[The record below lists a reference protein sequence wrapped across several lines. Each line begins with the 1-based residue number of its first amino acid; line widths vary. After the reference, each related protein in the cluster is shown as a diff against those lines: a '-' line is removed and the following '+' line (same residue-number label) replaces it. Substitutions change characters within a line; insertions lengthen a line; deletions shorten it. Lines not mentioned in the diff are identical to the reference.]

1 MDDPFAED
9 LPIDPEL
16 YGNNYYLDESDS
28 ESGSDY
34 EDLPPTPL
42 HHEGVDPQTEAR
54 KKRAIELT
62 RDQRLMIRTLYQT
75 AGWTQATIFERR
87 NALLIPLPTL
97 TMRQIQTACDP
108 NTPLT
113 PKRSNCRGKA
123 KVTDEQKALIKAFLD
138 DKEHPERRLLPWWEL
153 PYWIDGLEGIRDSAI
168 KRALKEMKYL
178 RTQRPRKIKY
188 TKKHLEDRVKW
199 CKERKDWTIEQW
211 AFYVFSDET
220 WVNGTSPY
228 RQWLTIHVT
237 KNPDDFA
244 TIRERP
250 NGWMFWAS
258 FYGGTKGPYLFWEK
272 DSTKI
277 LKDEAGNPILDA
289 DRKEQKE
296 WGYMNSTKYCE
307 KILSKVVKFMDEL
320 DDITANEFKFQQD
333 NASIHASKETVAWM
347 KRHENDLW
355 DRTIWWPA
363 KSPDLNP
370 IENVWRWMKEYVS
383 RKDPMGRLSGQ
394 KLREAVEEA

>member
-1 MDDPFAED
+1 MDDLFAED

-16 YGNNYYLDESDS
+16 YGNNYYLDQSDF
-28 ESGSDY
+28 E
-34 EDLPPTPL
+34 
-42 HHEGVDPQTEAR
+42 

-62 RDQRLMIRTLYQT
+62 CNQRLMIRTLYQT

-97 TMRQIQTACDP
+97 TMRQIQTACDS
-108 NTPLT
+108 NTPFTL
-113 PKRSNCRGKA
+113 KRSNCRGKA

-168 KRALKEMKYL
+168 KRALKEIKYL
-178 RTQRPRKIKY
+178 Q
-188 TKKHLEDRVKW
+188 
-199 CKERKDWTIEQW
+199 CKDWTIEQW

-228 RQWLTIHVT
+228 RQWLTIY
-237 KNPDDFA
+237 
-244 TIRERP
+244 
-250 NGWMFWAS
+250 MFWAS
-258 FYGGTKGPYLFWEK
+258 FYGGIKGPYLFWEK
-272 DSTKI
+272 DLTKI
-277 LKDEAGNPILDA
+277 LKDEAGNSILDV
-289 DRKEQKE
+289 DGKEQKE

-307 KILSKVVKFMDEL
+307 KILLKVVKFMDEL

-333 NASIHASKETVAWM
+333 NAFIYALKETVAWM

-370 IENVWRWMKEYVS
+370 IESVS
-383 RKDPMGRLSGQ
+383 LDVTIALQ
-394 KLREAVEEA
+394 Y